1 MNTTMRQIIG
11 FMIFLLMPLTI
22 QAQKE
27 REIIPVDWKEVKK
40 VAEQDPQQIK
50 DLVARLSANQIDT
63 TMTWQERI
71 LAFYGQSY
79 LVSNDDLGEGMDL
92 DKLMNEKK
100 YEECLSVAKKVLKNN
115 PLSLKALRHAA
126 FSIGYMVKDSTHHY
140 DVTIREGQIY
150 YNRMNRI
157 FNTIAT
163 TGDGSK
169 EHPFYVTAV
178 SDEYMFM
185 RYYLDLWEISKQYA
199 TENCDIIELRET
211 SQYYSQQLI
220 YFEITRVMEQWKSM
234 FE

>member
-1 MNTTMRQIIG
+1 MRQTIV

-22 QAQKE
+22 QAQEE

-40 VAEQDPQQIK
+40 VAEQDPQRIK
-50 DLVARLSANQIDT
+50 DLVTRLSANQIDT

-79 LVSNDDLGEGMDL
+79 LESNDDTGEGVMDL

-100 YEECLSVAKKVLKNN
+100 YEECLSAAKKVLNKN

-140 DVTIREGQIY
+140 DVTIR
-150 YNRMNRI
+150 
-157 FNTIAT
+157 
-163 TGDGSK
+163 D
-169 EHPFYVTAV
+169 YVTSV

-199 TENCDIIELRET
+199 TESCDIIELKET
-211 SQYYSQQLI
+211 SKYYSQKLI
-220 YFEITRVMEQWKSM
+220 YFEITRVMERWKSM